1 LKSASNDE
9 TKDRRHWIYISLL
22 SIICLLVLGSFL
34 LSLSTYKKGLPTEVM
49 SRSSKIIST
58 QQEQR
63 MAQCRAETL
72 EQIKP
77 DKVDLK
83 LLAGLH
89 GLCYARVNEEDALA
103 EFGIRRGAFLNQ
115 QSETGILMW
124 MVVLITIS
132 GVLLAGVQL
141 LAGFKL
147 ALLGKAA
154 FDQGGQI
161 SLEANKLSISSSVAG
176 VLVLAISLCFFYVF
190 SKEIYLIR
198 VQGADSSAA
207 PVKSVTSALDM
218 KAGWDPAAQSTI
230 QPLPPNF
237 GKNMV
242 PVDPAVEREAL
253 KQQNSPHNKP
263 Q

>member
-1 LKSASNDE
+1 MFV
-9 TKDRRHWIYISLL
+9 SLL
-22 SIICLLVLGSFL
+22 SITFLLVLCTFV
-34 LSLSTYKKGLPTEVM
+34 LSLNSYKKALSQSQVIGTKPDSTV
-49 SRSSKIIST
+49 IST

-63 MAQCRAETL
+63 MAQCRTETL
-72 EQIKP
+72 QQVKP

-83 LLAGLH
+83 FLAGLH
-89 GLCYARVNEEDALA
+89 GLCYARVNEEDSLA

-161 SLEANKLSISSSVAG
+161 SLEANKLSVSSSVTG

-198 VQGADSSAA
+198 VKGDDSSA
-207 PVKSVTSALDM
+207 PPLKSITSPLDM
-218 KAGWDPAAQSTI
+218 KAGWDPAPSAAT
-230 QPLPPNF
+230 QPPPANS
-237 GKNMV
+237 GKHV
-242 PVDPAVEREAL
+242 VAVDDAVAREAL
-253 KQQNSPHNKP
+253 RQQNSARKP